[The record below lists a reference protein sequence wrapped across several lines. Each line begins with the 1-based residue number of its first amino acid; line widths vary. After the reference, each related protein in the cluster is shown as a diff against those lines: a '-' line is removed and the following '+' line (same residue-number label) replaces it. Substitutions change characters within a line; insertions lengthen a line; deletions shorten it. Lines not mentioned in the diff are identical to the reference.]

1 MVKVDYKT
9 QWESYER
16 LGKGTYIAI
25 SMLLTNFIVFGKH
38 ILSFLSGNVSLTT
51 IHFSKLVEVC
61 LFILLS
67 YIFAICNWSSK
78 RRAAERQ
85 IKKEQNNRPK
95 IEYCYYCGNKLDEH
109 NNTCSHC
116 KNKLDL

>member
-1 MVKVDYKT
+1 MKVDDKT
-9 QWESYER
+9 QWESFER

-25 SMLLTNFIVFGKH
+25 SMLLTNLVVFGKD
-38 ILSFLSGNVSLTT
+38 ILYFLSGKINFTI
-51 IHFSKLVEVC
+51 IHFSKLVEIG

-78 RRAAERQ
+78 KRAAESQ
-85 IKKEQNNRPK
+85 IRKEQNNRPK
-95 IEYCYYCGNKLDEH
+95 IEYCYYCGIKVEDI

>member
-1 MVKVDYKT
+1 MKVDDKT
-9 QWESYER
+9 QWESFER
-16 LGKGTYIAI
+16 LGKGTYISI
-25 SMLLTNFIVFGKH
+25 SMILTILVVFGRD
-38 ILSFLSGNVSLTT
+38 IFSLLSGKVSFST
-51 IHFSKLVEVC
+51 IHFSKLVEIG

-67 YIFAICNWSSK
+67 YIFSICNWSSK

-85 IKKEQNNRPK
+85 IRKEQNIKPK
-95 IEYCYYCGNKLDEH
+95 IEYCYYCGSKLDDN